1 MRSWNKP
8 ISHKYIFRILP
19 IFRMIFSDVISQITF
34 HTFAIHIS
42 QITIARITT
51 LLYAMVNVYV
61 LMFLMFT
68 FYPCIFNEY
77 H

>member
-1 MRSWNKP
+1 
-8 ISHKYIFRILP
+8 
-19 IFRMIFSDVISQITF
+19 MIFSDVISQITF